1 MKEILLGRI
10 GYPGISTSAP
20 CVRISFSSSR
30 QRCYRNE
37 AVGLTFCQTGIQE
50 VSFLRLFVKYFGA
63 TSRVPSHNL
72 IDSNDSSLG
81 VWLQLEEVNETSL
94 DG

>member
-1 MKEILLGRI
+1 M
-10 GYPGISTSAP
+10 
-20 CVRISFSSSR
+20 
-30 QRCYRNE
+30 
-37 AVGLTFCQTGIQE
+37 
-50 VSFLRLFVKYFGA
+50 KYFGA

-72 IDSNDSSLG
+72 IDSNDSSFR